1 MKRESEQMTAMR
13 DARGAL
19 LLTHPFFGVLSLKLD
34 LIEDSTIK
42 TANVNSKALRF
53 SPKYVETLSRA
64 ALKGLWGHEVMHLA
78 LLHHAR
84 TGNRESELWN
94 TACDY
99 AINPILKSEGLTLPT
114 GALDESRFHGMSA
127 EAIYQKLQDERL
139 KQPQGG
145 QSKPDENQGGQSG
158 GQSPD
163 DSAAESGD
171 GEGTGQGDGQGNP
184 NPCGSFEQAGPDD
197 SAEAGE
203 AAREWSENVAEAARA
218 ASSAGK
224 LPDSMR
230 RHIKEALEPKADWR
244 ALLRRFMADQLKTRN
259 TWSTP
264 NKRFPGLYLPGKIKD
279 GMGAIVIGVD
289 TSGSIDQKALD
300 RFAAEISAISADV
313 EPAEIRVVY
322 CDAAINR
329 VDTFETGEPVA
340 LTPCG
345 GGGTAFQPVFD
356 YVESE
361 GLRPACLVYLT
372 DTYGDNPTEPEYPVL
387 WATYCAN
394 GRVMPWGETIAID

>member
-1 MKRESEQMTAMR
+1 MRKESEHMSAMR

-34 LIEDSTIK
+34 LIEDASVE
-42 TANVNSKALRF
+42 TACVNSKALRF
-53 SPKYVETLSRA
+53 APQFTETLSRA
-64 ALKGLWGHEVMHLA
+64 ALKGLVAHEVMHLA

-84 TGNRESELWN
+84 TGNRDDSLWN
-94 TACDY
+94 DACDY
-99 AINPILKSEGLTLPT
+99 AINPILKAEGFTLPT
-114 GALDESRFHGMSA
+114 GALDEARFHGMSA
-127 EAIYQKLQDERL
+127 EAIYQKLQDERA
-139 KQPQGG
+139 QEPQGG
-145 QSKPDENQGGQSG
+145 QSKPDDGAGQSG
-158 GQSPD
+158 QGAAD
-163 DSAAESGD
+163 DS
-171 GEGTGQGDGQGNP
+171 GEPSQGGADGQGAGQSP
-184 NPCGSFEQAGPDD
+184 NPCGSFEKAGPDE

-203 AAREWSENVAEAARA
+203 AAREWSENVSEAARA

-224 LPDSMR
+224 IPDSMR

-259 TWSTP
+259 TWATP
-264 NKRFPGLYLPGKIKD
+264 NKRFPGLYLPGKVKD

-300 RFAAEISAISADV
+300 RFAAEINAIAADV

-322 CDAAINR
+322 CDAAVNR
-329 VDTFETGEPVA
+329 VDTFEHSEPVT

-356 YVESE
+356 YVADE
-361 GLRPACLVYLT
+361 GLKPAALVYLT
-372 DTYGDNPTEPEYPVL
+372 DTFGDNPTEPEYPVL
-387 WATYCAN
+387 WATYAAH
-394 GRVMPWGETIAID
+394 GRVMPWGETVPID

>member
-42 TANVNSKALRF
+42 TACVNSKALRF

-64 ALKGLWGHEVMHLA
+64 ALKGLVAHEVMHLA

-94 TACDY
+94 QACDF
-99 AINPILKSEGLTLPT
+99 AINPILISEGFTLPT
-114 GALDESRFHGMSA
+114 GALDDARFHGMSA
-127 EAIYQKLQDERL
+127 ESIYEKLRDERE
-139 KQPQGG
+139 QNPQGG
-145 QSKPDENQGGQSG
+145 GDSSPDQNQSSSQGDAGEDDSQSG
-158 GQSPD
+158 EGD
-163 DSAAESGD
+163 AGD
-171 GEGTGQGDGQGNP
+171 GTPGGSG
-184 NPCGSFEQAGPDD
+184 NPCGSFEQAGPDG
-197 SAEAGE
+197 SSEAGE
-203 AAREWSENVAEAARA
+203 AERQWAENVAEAARA

-224 LPDSMR
+224 LPESMR

-244 ALLRRFMADQLKTRN
+244 ALLRRFMADQVRARS
-259 TWSTP
+259 TWSKP
-264 NKRFPGLYLPGKIKD
+264 NKRFPDVYLPGRVAD
-279 GMGAIVIGVD
+279 GMGGIVVAVD
-289 TSGSIDQKALD
+289 TSGSIDQAALD
-300 RFAAEISAISADV
+300 RFAAEINAIAADV

-322 CDAAINR
+322 CDSQVNR
-329 VDTFETGEPVA
+329 VDSFETGEPVT

-361 GLRPACLVYLT
+361 SIRPSCLVYLT
-372 DTYGDNPTEPEYPVL
+372 DTYGASPVEPDYPVL
-387 WATYCAN
+387 WATYAAN
-394 GRVMPWGETIAID
+394 GRVMPWGETVPVD